1 MSNLQWE
8 WLHCYLFGL
17 DWIVKVGCR
26 HWWHGEN
33 NTAWVSLADGWWL
46 IYSRLFLWMTV
57 KYTSWQERM
66 VTLTLYFY
74 TFQRIYINEKVNER
88 WMKRLNTS
96 PVLSLKKWTH
106 WFTGRY
112 TYSADVF
119 NLFQTEINT
128 TSKQSKWTCDAVIS
142 WFGKVSHYQRIAFLI
157 PFISFKGPW
166 CKKTLWGIVI
176 TIKWWKNAY
185 FIQSVRWVNGYHFHM
200 CAINTQLQPGNNY
213 ISLRERGQG

>member
-128 TSKQSKWTCDAVIS
+128 TSKQSKWTCDVVTS

-166 CKKTLWGIVI
+166 CKKNPLRNSNNHKVMEKCIFH
-176 TIKWWKNAY
+176 TISPMSKWIPLSYVCNKYPATA
-185 FIQSVRWVNGYHFHM
+185 RK
-200 CAINTQLQPGNNY
+200 QLH
-213 ISLRERGQG
+213 